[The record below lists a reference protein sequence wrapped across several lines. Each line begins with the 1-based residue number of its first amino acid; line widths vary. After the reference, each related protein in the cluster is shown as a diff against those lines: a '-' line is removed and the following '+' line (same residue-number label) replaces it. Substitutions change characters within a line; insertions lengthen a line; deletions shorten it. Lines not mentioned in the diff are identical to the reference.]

1 MEEQMN
7 KVALLDKINSGYA
20 ALEALLNPLDE
31 TQMTRAGVNGSWS
44 IKDVLTHLTA
54 WQHAMVD
61 RLQAVVRNEKPA
73 LTDLTDEEIDR
84 LNEQFYQEGKS
95 RPLAEV
101 QTDFRTTFLQ
111 IVEVVQ
117 ALPWEDLADAHR
129 FAWLNGTPLWRY
141 VAGDTY
147 EHYQEHIESIQEFLK
162 TGQHQDL

>member
-7 KVALLDKINSGYA
+7 KVALLEKINCGYA
-20 ALEALLNPLDE
+20 AFQTLLAVLGEA
-31 TQMTRAGVNGSWS
+31 QMTTVEVNGSWS

-54 WQHAMVD
+54 WQRAMVD
-61 RLQAVVRNEKPA
+61 RLHAAVRSEKPA

-147 EHYQEHIESIQEFLK
+147 EHYQEHIESIREFLK
-162 TGQHQDL
+162 TSQHQN